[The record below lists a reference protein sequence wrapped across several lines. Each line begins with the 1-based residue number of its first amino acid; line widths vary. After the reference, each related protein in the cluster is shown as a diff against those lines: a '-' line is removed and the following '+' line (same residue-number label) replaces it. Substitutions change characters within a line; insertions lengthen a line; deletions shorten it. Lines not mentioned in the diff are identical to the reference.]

1 MAGHRKRVR
10 DLARI
15 TLAAIRLING
25 GLALLA
31 PQWLVRRLGADT
43 AATPAALY
51 AFRMFGIRT
60 LVLGVQL
67 LLPDG
72 PVRAHAVRTA
82 PVIHAS
88 DTVAATIGAIQGPFP
103 QRVRLAIVLISALN
117 TVLAL
122 IARFLR

>member
-25 GLALLA
+25 GLALLV
-31 PQWLVRRLGADT
+31 PQWLVRRLGADPAT
-43 AATPAALY
+43 TPAALY
-51 AFRMFGIRT
+51 AFRMFGVRT
-60 LVLGVQL
+60 VVLGLQL

-72 PVRAHAVRTA
+72 PVRASAVRTA

-88 DTVAATIGAIQGPFP
+88 DTVAAGLGAIRGVFP
-103 QRVRLAIVLISALN
+103 RRVSRTIVLISALN

-122 IARFLR
+122 IARFG